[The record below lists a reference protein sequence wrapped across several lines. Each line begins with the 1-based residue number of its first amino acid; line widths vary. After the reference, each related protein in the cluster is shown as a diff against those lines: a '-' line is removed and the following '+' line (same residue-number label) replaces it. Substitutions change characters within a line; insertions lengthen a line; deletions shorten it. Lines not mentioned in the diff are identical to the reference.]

1 MKPHQERFVNE
12 YRELKE
18 KRDKLHDMN
27 VQYEA
32 GQLDFVPDCP
42 LELLQRQEY
51 VMNQYLAIL
60 EVRALIENVTL

>member
-18 KRDKLHDMN
+18 KRDKLHAMN
-27 VQYEA
+27 VKYEA
-32 GQLDFVPDCP
+32 GKLDFSPDCP
-42 LELLQRQEY
+42 LELLQRQEH

-60 EVRALIENVTL
+60 EVRALVENVTL

>member
-27 VQYEA
+27 VKYEA

-42 LELLQRQEY
+42 LELLQRQEH